1 MENVRVSELSSETSN
16 QMGSTHAIS
25 QPPPATGRIVSVDAL
40 RGFDMFWIIGGR
52 AVVLSLIGLFVDPI
66 PEWLRYQFRH
76 PEWIGISG
84 WDLIMPLFL
93 FIVGTSMPL
102 AFARRIERGQSRK
115 QLYLKI
121 VRRTLILIVLGL
133 IASGNLLDFDLST
146 LRVGSN
152 TLEAIAC
159 GYLVAG
165 IVLLN
170 LSVAGQAITAGVLLV
185 AYWLLM
191 VFVPVP
197 GHGAGAME
205 PNANFAL
212 VVDDFIFG
220 GFSDEEAYTGIL
232 TVLGYSATVL
242 MGVLSGHL
250 LRSGLRPVGKIA
262 VLVLAGLGCLLGGWV
277 WHAHLGFPIIKH
289 IWTSSYALW
298 AAGWSFLLLAVFYTV
313 IDVAGF
319 RRWSFPFVVIGM
331 NAITVYMAV
340 HLISFKSIAHTL
352 VGGLARQLGAFGGFL
367 LPLATFMLVWL
378 ILLHLYRHKIFLRI

>member
-1 MENVRVSELSSETSN
+1 MHAMSQVP
-16 QMGSTHAIS
+16 ST
-25 QPPPATGRIVSVDAL
+25 TGRIASVDAL
-40 RGFDMFWIIGGR
+40 RGFDMFWIVGGR
-52 AVVLSLIGLFVDPI
+52 TAVLAFIALFVDPI

-76 PEWIGISG
+76 PEWIGFSG

-102 AFARRIERGQSRK
+102 AFARRMERGQSRK

-121 VRRTLILIVLGL
+121 VRRTLILIVLGM
-133 IASGNLLDFDLST
+133 IANGNLLTFDLDKS
-146 LRVGSN
+146 RVGSN
-152 TLEAIAC
+152 VLEAIAC

-170 LSVAGQAITAGVLLV
+170 LSIAGQAITAGVLLV

-197 GHGAGAME
+197 GHGPGVIE
-205 PNANFAL
+205 PDANFAL

-220 GFSDEEAYTGIL
+220 RFSDEETYTGIL
-232 TVLGYSATVL
+232 TILGYSATVL

-250 LRSGLRPVGKIA
+250 LRSGMRPVGKIA
-262 VLVLAGLGCLLGGWV
+262 ALVLAGLGCLLGGWI
-277 WHAHLGFPIIKH
+277 WETYLGFPIIKH

-298 AAGWSFLLLAVFYTV
+298 AAGWSFLLLAVFYAV

-319 RRWSFPFVVIGM
+319 QRWAFPFVVIGM
-331 NAITVYMAV
+331 NAITVYMGV
-340 HLISFKSIAHTL
+340 HLISFRRIADTL
-352 VGGLARQLGAFGGFL
+352 VGGLARQLGAFGDFL

-378 ILLHLYRHKIFLRI
+378 VLLHLYRQKIFLRI

>member
-1 MENVRVSELSSETSN
+1 MSELTSETSD
-16 QMGSTHAIS
+16 QKDRPHVMTQAPSA
-25 QPPPATGRIVSVDAL
+25 AGRIVSVDAL
-40 RGFDMFWIIGGR
+40 RGFDMFWIVGGK
-52 AVVLSLIGLFVDPI
+52 AVVLSLIALFVDPI
-66 PEWLRYQFRH
+66 PKWLEDQFRH
-76 PEWIGISG
+76 PEWIGLSG

-102 AFARRIERGQSRK
+102 AFARRIERGQSRR
-115 QLYLKI
+115 QLYRKI
-121 VRRTLILIVLGL
+121 ARRTAVLVVLGM

-159 GYLVAG
+159 GYFVAG
-165 IVLLN
+165 ILLLN
-170 LSVAGQAITAGVLLV
+170 LSVAGQAITVGVLLV

-197 GHGAGAME
+197 GHGAGVIE
-205 PNANFAL
+205 PDANFAL
-212 VVDDFIFG
+212 VVDDFVFG
-220 GFSDEEAYTGIL
+220 RFSDEEAYTGIL

-242 MGVLSGHL
+242 MGVLSGHM

-262 VLVLAGLGCLLGGWV
+262 VLVLTGLSCLLGGWI

-298 AAGWSFLLLAVFYTV
+298 AAGWSLLLLAVFYTV
-313 IDVAGF
+313 IDVVGF
-319 RRWSFPFVVIGM
+319 RRWAFPFVVIGM

-340 HLISFKSIAHTL
+340 HLISFKSIAYTL
-352 VGGLARQLGAFGGFL
+352 VGGLAKQLGAFGGFL